1 MPITVLR
8 LGHRRIRDQRV
19 TTHVCLV
26 ARAFGAEGI
35 FVSGEQDS
43 GLLESVR
50 KIAKKWGGEF
60 WILHCESPVKIIRE
74 WKAQGGKVAHLTMY
88 GEPLLGH
95 VDALQKEQKLL
106 VIVGAEKVPPEIYK
120 LSDYNLAVTF
130 EPHSEVAALAI
141 SLDRCFGGAELQGGQ
156 PEKLACALKAK
167 IGKR

>member
-1 MPITVLR
+1 MPVSVLR

-35 FVSGEQDS
+35 FVSGEGDA
-43 GLLESVR
+43 GLLESIG
-50 KIAKKWGGEF
+50 KIAKKWGGKF
-60 WILHCESPVKIIRE
+60 WIERCESPVKIIRE
-74 WKAQGGKVAHLTMY
+74 WKAKGGKVVHLTMY
-88 GEPLLGH
+88 GEPLLEY

-106 VIVGAEKVPPEIYK
+106 IIVGAEKVPPEIYK

-141 SLDRCFGGAELQGGQ
+141 ALDRCFGGAELRGEQ
-156 PEKLACALKAK
+156 PEELASALKAK